1 MNLELR
7 GAKRYNDFIP
17 VFVTAQNGTNGSRIA
32 GPFSGRI
39 INFSRSGA
47 CLLMSLG
54 VLDSYNVYSSTVR
67 DASSFLE
74 IKGRISSAEEQFKFT
89 ARPVWTDPFIMEELC
104 AFKMGIEF
112 LINPEGEQM
121 NTFFACIAGQNDG

>member
-1 MNLELR
+1 MNSDLR
-7 GAKRYNDFIP
+7 HAKRYYDFLP
-17 VFVTAQNGTNGSRIA
+17 VFVTAQNGINGIRVA
-32 GPFSGRI
+32 GPFTGRI
-39 INFSRSGA
+39 INISRGGA

-54 VLDSYNVYSSTVR
+54 VLDAYNVYRATVH

-74 IKGRISSAEEQFKFT
+74 IQGAISPAGVQFKLS
-89 ARPVWTDPFIMEELC
+89 ARPIWTEPFIMDDLR

-121 NTFFACIAGQNDG
+121 NTIMESIHTT